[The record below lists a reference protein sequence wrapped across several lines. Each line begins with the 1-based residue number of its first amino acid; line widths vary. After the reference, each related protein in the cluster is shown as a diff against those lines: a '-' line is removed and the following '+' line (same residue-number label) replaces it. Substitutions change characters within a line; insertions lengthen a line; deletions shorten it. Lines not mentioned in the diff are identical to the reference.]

1 MKKSADSI
9 QAVSTTGV
17 VFMVV
22 GMGMVLFEFQ
32 TDFMLRRLGVWGR
45 GIMLA
50 CGTALSVWGLKDV
63 ISGFWPRL
71 AGRGYHVR
79 IPLEGW
85 LYLMIMVVLFVGA
98 LIGRNNPL
106 LMVFSMMV
114 GPFVINGWYTFT
126 MLRGLRVGRELPPR
140 MMAGKTLSVTLTLTN
155 PKTWLSAWLM
165 VVRDS
170 VTHHSGSI
178 VPEVLFVQVPGG
190 GKRRGHYQLRL
201 DERGRYLLGPVDV
214 ASRFPLGLVER
225 GLRLDVPDQLLIYPR
240 IGRLHPEWRRL
251 LQHSAEL
258 VSHVRPQSGPFND
271 ELHRLREYR
280 AGDDPRR
287 IHWRTSARMNELMVC
302 DYQESRDRD
311 LVLIVDAWRP
321 DRTTSEQNEQLEYG
335 LRFAATIVMDQV
347 HNGRASA
354 LLVHL
359 AGKRLFQWDGD
370 SGDHHTDELL
380 DGFALLEPSR
390 QPIETIFEGL
400 DFDQSRSRRTVL
412 VTTRPD
418 EVRAYLAD
426 HPDPLGNEVQV
437 FGASRDELAAIYE
450 EN

>member
-1 MKKSADSI
+1 MKSSDSV
-9 QAVSTTGV
+9 QSVSTTGV
-17 VFMVV
+17 IFMVV

-32 TDFMLRRLGVWGR
+32 TDFMLRRLGLWGR

-63 ISGFWPRL
+63 IASFWPRL

-85 LYLMIMVVLFVGA
+85 LYLLIMIVLFMGA

-106 LMVFSMMV
+106 LMVFAMMV
-114 GPFVINGWYTFT
+114 GPFVMNGWYTFT
-126 MLRGLRVGRELPPR
+126 MLKGLKVSRDMPPR
-140 MMAGKTLSVTLTLTN
+140 MMAGETLSVTLTLTN
-155 PKTWLSAWLM
+155 PKSWLSAWLM
-165 VVRDS
+165 AVRDS
-170 VTHHSGSI
+170 VTHRSGSI
-178 VPEVLFVQVPGG
+178 VPEVLFVRVPGG
-190 GKRRGHYQLRL
+190 RERRGHYQLRL
-201 DERGRYLLGPVDV
+201 DERGRYLLGPVNI

-225 GLRLDVPDQLLIYPR
+225 GLRLEAPGELLIYPR

-311 LVLIVDAWRP
+311 LVLIVDAWTPHRP
-321 DRTTSEQNEQLEYG
+321 TADQVEQLEFG
-335 LRFAATIVMDQV
+335 LRFAATIVMDQIR
-347 HNGRASA
+347 NGRASA
-354 LLVHL
+354 LVVHL
-359 AGKRLFQWDGD
+359 AGKRTFQWDGD

-380 DGFALLEPSR
+380 DGFALLESSR
-390 QPIETIFEGL
+390 RPIDEIFQGL
-400 DFDQSRSRRTVL
+400 ENDPSRSRRTVV
-412 VTTRPD
+412 VTTRP
-418 EVRAYLAD
+418 EPMHAHLAD
-426 HPDPLGNEVQV
+426 APDQFGGDVQV
-437 FGASRDELAAIYE
+437 FGTTREELAGIYE